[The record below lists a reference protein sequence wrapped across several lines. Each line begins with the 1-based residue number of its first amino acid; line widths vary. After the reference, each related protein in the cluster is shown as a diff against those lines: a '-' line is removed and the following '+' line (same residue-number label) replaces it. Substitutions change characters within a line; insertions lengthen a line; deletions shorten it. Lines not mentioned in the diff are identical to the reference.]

1 MTQTSNL
8 SRNFPTL
15 QCLAVPFR
23 WVFRSRRR
31 VVIATSLLL
40 AILLAPPLWWSIQLM
55 GLPDVGDP
63 YDVEAFRSFTIPDES
78 NAFVLYREAADRLKP
93 WVEPG
98 NPKDRRID
106 RRFPLSKAD
115 PTVRRWVEDNREA
128 MEIYRRG
135 TERPDALAPSE
146 PLTVRS
152 YEVLKAL
159 GAFQE
164 LAFLEASR
172 LEGQGDMMGAWA
184 WYRAALRAAY
194 HVGQHATTFERGF
207 AQRWQ
212 VEVQR
217 RAGSWAADPRTSPAM
232 LRRALDDAIACEA
245 LRPSDSYTIKMSY
258 QFACKVL
265 MRLDTPGRHQ
275 LIFDLKTVHIGSS
288 QYQLDPD
295 LVRAIADAWRSWRR
309 EPERSLRVIRL
320 AIANW
325 LAHEDAP
332 PDRRSGPDPDIS
344 GPYDF
349 YAFGPEAPAGARA
362 LSPRALDRWL
372 TTAADA
378 QILLRSWDLR
388 AVRIRERVTHW
399 GFVVLLASQLYRRD
413 HGTDPPSEQSLVGPY
428 LKELPDDGYGD
439 AGGAKDGGGSAGPEG
454 IR

>member
-1 MTQTSNL
+1 MTRTSTP

-15 QCLAVPFR
+15 QFLAAPFR
-23 WVFRSRRR
+23 WFFRSRRR
-31 VVIATSLLL
+31 ALIVTSLLL

-63 YDVEAFRSFTIPDES
+63 FDREAFRSFTIPDER

-98 NPKDRRID
+98 EMGRRID
-106 RRFPLSKAD
+106 RRFPWSKAA

-135 TERPDALAPSE
+135 TERPDALYPPE

-152 YEVLKAL
+152 YEMLRAL
-159 GAFQE
+159 VSLQE
-164 LAFLEASR
+164 LGFLEASR
-172 LEGQGDMMGAWA
+172 LEGQGDMMGAWT
-184 WYRAALRAAY
+184 WYRAALRSTY
-194 HVGQHATTFERGF
+194 HLGLHATTYERDI
-207 AQRWQ
+207 AQRSQ

-232 LRRALDDAIACEA
+232 LHRALDDAIACEA
-245 LRPSDSYTIKMSY
+245 LRPSDSYTIKMAY
-258 QFACKVL
+258 QFASTEL
-265 MRLDTPGRHQ
+265 GRLDTPGRHQ
-275 LIFDLKTVHIGSS
+275 LISDLKTVHLGSS

-295 LVRAIADAWRSWRR
+295 LVRAMADAWRSWRR

-320 AIANW
+320 AMANW
-325 LAHEDAP
+325 LAYEDSP
-332 PDRRSGPDPDIS
+332 PDRRPGPDPDIS
-344 GPYDF
+344 GPLDF

-362 LSPRALDRWL
+362 LSPRALDRCL
-372 TTAADA
+372 TTASDA
-378 QILLRSWDLR
+378 QILLRYWDLR

-413 HGTDPPSEQSLVGPY
+413 HGTDPPSEQALVGPY
-428 LKELPDDGYGD
+428 LKELPDDGYGN
-439 AGGAKDGGGSAGPEG
+439 AGGAKEGGQATEG
-454 IR
+454 GATE